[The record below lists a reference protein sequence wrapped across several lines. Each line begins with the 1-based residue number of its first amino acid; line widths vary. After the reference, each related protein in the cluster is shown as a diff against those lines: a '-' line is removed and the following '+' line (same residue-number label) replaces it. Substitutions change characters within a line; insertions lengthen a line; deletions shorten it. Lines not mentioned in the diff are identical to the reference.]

1 MDYNATTKKEALMN
15 ETKVGTR
22 ELKSRLSE
30 YLRRVKAGQ
39 TIVVTERGKIIG
51 HIVPAPLSIEER
63 MQALED
69 NGFLVRGIGKL
80 KPHRPTIINRSDRL
94 ISDIVIEER
103 R

>member
-1 MDYNATTKKEALMN
+1 ME
-15 ETKVGTR
+15 ETRVGTR
-22 ELKSRLSE
+22 ELKSHLSE

-39 TIVVTERGKIIG
+39 IVVITERGKVIG
-51 HIVPAPLSIEER
+51 HIAPAAPSLEER

-80 KPHRPTIINRSDRL
+80 KQHRPTIINRSDRL
-94 ISDIVIEER
+94 ISDIVIEDR